1 MKATATFFKLFAHNI
16 PVKGKDKG
24 AIYDLQNQ
32 QITEIPNVL
41 CSILSDL
48 NSDSVQNIK
57 QKYTPNSPELFE
69 NYLNF
74 LRQKGLG
81 YDVSSLED
89 FPNLNLS
96 WDSSSEINIAVI
108 EHDFEH
114 YKLENVL
121 LQLDDLLCRHLELRI
136 DLPNKNLAHL
146 EEILDFA
153 NDKVFKS
160 ITLLIN
166 YQSIGAEKTEH
177 IYEMCKKIDLMVI
190 HDSPWKM
197 PHGNYP
203 HNILFIEDSLREMS
217 KSMKEKY
224 IVNMSYF
231 TESQQF
237 NPFYNRKICID
248 KVGNIK
254 NSLNNPAHFGNV
266 NTHKIK
272 EVISSDS
279 FQKLWHACP
288 NKIIGL
294 RDSALRYATFLTADL
309 EEDTSGLFHIKA
321 PLLQEI
327 SSKV

>member
-1 MKATATFFKLFAHNI
+1 MKATSTFFKLFAHNI

-32 QITEIPNVL
+32 QITTIPNVL
-41 CSILSDL
+41 CSILLDL

-57 QKYTPNSPELFE
+57 EKYTPNSPELFE

-81 YDVSSLED
+81 CNVLSLNE
-89 FPNLNLS
+89 FPNLDLS

-108 EHDFEH
+108 EHNFEY
-114 YKLENVL
+114 YKLENTL
-121 LQLDDLLCRHLELRI
+121 WQLDDLLCRHIELRI
-136 DLPNKNLAHL
+136 ELPDKNINHL

-160 ITLLIN
+160 ITLLVD
-166 YQSIGAEKTEH
+166 YQSIGVGKSEH
-177 IYEMCKKIDLMVI
+177 IYEMCKKIDFMVI

-197 PHGNYP
+197 LHSNYP
-203 HNILFIEDSLREMS
+203 QNILFIEDSLHEMS
-217 KSMKEKY
+217 RNMKEKY
-224 IVNMSYF
+224 IVNMSHF

-248 KVGNIK
+248 KEGNIK
-254 NSLNNPAHFGNV
+254 NSLNNPLYFGNV
-266 NTHKIK
+266 NKHKIR
-272 EVISSDS
+272 EVISSES
-279 FQKLWHACP
+279 FQKLWHANP
-288 NKIIGL
+288 DKISGL

-309 EEDTSGLFHIKA
+309 EEDDSGLFHIKA
-321 PLLQEI
+321 PLFKEKNI
-327 SSKV
+327 KV

>member
-1 MKATATFFKLFAHNI
+1 MKNTSTFFKLFAHNI

-32 QITEIPNVL
+32 QITTIPNVL

-48 NSDSVQNIK
+48 NHDSIQNIK

-69 NYLNF
+69 NYLTF

-81 YDVSSLED
+81 CDVLCLED
-89 FPNLNLS
+89 FPTLNLS

-114 YKLENVL
+114 YNLKNTLW
-121 LQLDDLLCRHLELRI
+121 QLDDLLCRHLELRI
-136 DLPNKNLAHL
+136 ESLHKDVSHL

-160 ITLLIN
+160 ITLLID
-166 YQSIGAEKTEH
+166 YQSIGAEQAEL
-177 IYEMCKKIDLMVI
+177 IFERCKKIDFMVI

-197 PHGNYP
+197 PHSNYP
-203 HNILFIEDSLREMS
+203 QNILFIEESLSEMS
-217 KSMKEKY
+217 RNMKEKY

-248 KVGNIK
+248 KLGNIK
-254 NSLNNPAHFGNV
+254 NSLSNPLHFGNV
-266 NTHKIK
+266 NTHKIRK
-272 EVISSDS
+272 VISSDS
-279 FQKLWHACP
+279 FQKLWHASP
-288 NKIIGL
+288 DKIIGL

-309 EEDTSGLFHIKA
+309 EEDNAGLFHIKA
-321 PLLQEI
+321 PLLEEKN
-327 SSKV
+327 SNV